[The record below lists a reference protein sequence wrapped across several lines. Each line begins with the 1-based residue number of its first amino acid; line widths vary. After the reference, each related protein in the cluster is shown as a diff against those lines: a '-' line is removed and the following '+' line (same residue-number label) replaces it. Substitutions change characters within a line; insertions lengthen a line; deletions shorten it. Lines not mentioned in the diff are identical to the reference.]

1 MKRIE
6 TDYIFMHL
14 HTHMGTHTVQIYA
27 HIFPFKYIIWVKSIY
42 STCFLLLIS
51 LNIISSSIIHLV
63 SVSFPFLKFLQWVY
77 FFGSFVFEKY
87 GTKYNY
93 WSTTTLQYCVGLCH
107 TLTRVSHRYTYA
119 PPSWTLLPSSP
130 PSPLPQVVTG
140 HWTELLVEGRTAIA
154 SDRDRANM

>member
-1 MKRIE
+1 MNKHKWKDDIE
-6 TDYIFMHL
+6 TGYIFMHL

-27 HIFPFKYIIWVKSIY
+27 HVFPFNYIIWVKSIY

-87 GTKYNY
+87 RTKYSY
-93 WSTTTLQYCVGLCH
+93 WKATTLQYCVGLCH
-107 TLTRVSHRYTYA
+107 TSTRVSHRCTYA
-119 PPSWTLLPSSP
+119 PPSWTLLPSSHHP
-130 PSPLPQVVTG
+130 PPPPG
-140 HWTELLVEGRTAIA
+140 CHRTLGWAPC
-154 SDRDRANM
+154 RR